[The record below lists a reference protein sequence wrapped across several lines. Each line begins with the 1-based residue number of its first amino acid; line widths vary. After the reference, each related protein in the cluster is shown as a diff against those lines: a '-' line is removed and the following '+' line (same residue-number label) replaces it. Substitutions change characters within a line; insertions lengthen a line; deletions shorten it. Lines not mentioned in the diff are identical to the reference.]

1 MAIPAGAPKTN
12 TIKKIN
18 IFGSFRV
25 PPFILKELPVAK
37 ARGMPWIISEI
48 VNMIYVYAL
57 SETPIAMP
65 SVSWWIN
72 KNIANVN
79 KDPWVPEAIFSE
91 TFYSSSLD
99 VSCSLS
105 YTT

>member
-37 ARGMPWIISEI
+37 ARGMP
-48 VNMIYVYAL
+48 
-57 SETPIAMP
+57 
-65 SVSWWIN
+65 
-72 KNIANVN
+72 
-79 KDPWVPEAIFSE
+79 
-91 TFYSSSLD
+91 
-99 VSCSLS
+99 
-105 YTT
+105 